1 LRADRPDGQDGPVK
15 ALVLTASGVLV
26 HRDVPDPEPAGD
38 EVVVEVA
45 VCGICGSDVH
55 GFDGTTGRRRPPLIM
70 GHEAAG
76 TIAALGADVT
86 AWNVGDRVT
95 FGSTVFCGACSAC
108 GRGEVNLCAR
118 RSVLGAATAEFR
130 RDGAFAERVAVPA
143 RLLIPVPDALAFETA
158 AFAEPLAIAVH
169 AGSLA
174 PAKLGG
180 SVVVIGTGVIGLLML
195 QVARAAGFQDIIGID
210 LDDRRLDLARSLGAS
225 ATLRADDPA
234 VRDAVL
240 DMTGGRGADVVFEA
254 VGIQASITTAIGC
267 ARRGG
272 TVVLIGNLSPRVEI
286 PLQDVVTGQITLVGS
301 CASANEEVRS
311 LELLAS
317 GAVDVEPLLSAVAP
331 LSEGAAW
338 FDRLHRGEPDLVKVQ
353 LRP

>member
-1 LRADRPDGQDGPVK
+1 MK
-15 ALVLTASGVLV
+15 ALLLTEPGVLV
-26 HRDVPDPEPAGD
+26 HGDVPEPEPLPD

-55 GFDGTTGRRRPPLIM
+55 GYDGTTGRRRPPLIM

-76 TIAALGADVT
+76 TIAALGAAVEG
-86 AWNVGDRVT
+86 WSVGDRVT
-95 FGSTVFCGACSAC
+95 FGSTVFCGACPPC
-108 GRGEVNLCAR
+108 RRGEVNLCVA
-118 RSVLGAATAEFR
+118 RSVLGAATADFH
-130 RDGAFAERVAVPA
+130 RDGAFAEQVAVPA
-143 RLLIPVPDALAFETA
+143 RMLIPVPDRVPLETA

-174 PAKLGG
+174 PGRLGG
-180 SVVVIGTGVIGLLML
+180 SVVVVGMGVIGLLTL

-210 LDDRRLDLARSLGAS
+210 VDDGRLELARQLGAS
-225 ATLRADDPA
+225 ATLCSSAKPGADDPS

-240 DMTGGRGADVVFEA
+240 DRTGGRGADVVFEA
-254 VGIQASITTAIGC
+254 VGLQPSVTTAIGC

-272 TVVLIGNLSPRVEI
+272 TVVLIGNVSPRVEI

-301 CASANEEVRS
+301 CASANDEVRS

-317 GAVDVEPLLSAVAP
+317 GAVDVEPMLSAVAP
-331 LSEGAAW
+331 LAEGAGW
-338 FDRLHRGEPDLVKVQ
+338 FDRLHRGDRGLVKVQ